1 MSITLQFIGKSA
13 EDLRF
18 FILADGRHAGGITV
32 HSVSGTSF
40 SYGIAVAPAMRRQG
54 VARAARPRLLDL
66 MRERGFTL
74 ARVQVAPDNAASLA
88 LHRSLGFAETERD
101 THAVTL
107 ELTIEHNEPG
117 ALPQRPARGFAP

>member
-54 VARAARPRLLDL
+54 VARAALPRLFDL

-74 ARVQVAPDNAASLA
+74 ARVQVVPDNAASLA
-88 LHRSLGFAETERD
+88 LHASLGFARTGAAD
-101 THAVTL
+101 
-107 ELTIEHNEPG
+107 G
-117 ALPQRPARGFAP
+117 ALVLERAL

>member
-1 MSITLQFIGKSA
+1 MNVTLKFIGRSA

-18 FILADGRHAGGITV
+18 FLLADGRHAGGITV

-54 VARAARPRLLDL
+54 VARAALPRLFDL

-88 LHRSLGFAETERD
+88 LHRSLGFRETARD
-101 THAVTL
+101 AATVTL
-107 ELTIEHNEPG
+107 ERTI
-117 ALPQRPARGFAP
+117 

>member
-32 HSVSGTSF
+32 HSALGTSL

-54 VARAARPRLLDL
+54 VARAALPRLFDL

-88 LHRSLGFAETERD
+88 LHQSLGFAENERD
-101 THAVTL
+101 DRAVTL
-107 ELTIEHNEPG
+107 ELTIERNEPG
-117 ALPQRPARGFAP
+117 APPQRPARGFAP